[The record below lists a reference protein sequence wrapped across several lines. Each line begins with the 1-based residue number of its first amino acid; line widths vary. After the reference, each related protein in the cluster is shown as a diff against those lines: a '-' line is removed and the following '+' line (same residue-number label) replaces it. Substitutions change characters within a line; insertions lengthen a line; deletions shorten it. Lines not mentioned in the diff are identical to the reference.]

1 MLSQNVVKEKVPE
14 MEEQKPSSKQC
25 QIEGCAEIS
34 VGSKVPL
41 CRKHRNKT
49 YKQNYK
55 KKKRNAEGNFEV
67 CYFKLIRWLHGA

>member
-1 MLSQNVVKEKVPE
+1 
-14 MEEQKPSSKQC
+14 MEQQKHVAPTKQC
-25 QIEGCAEIS
+25 QTEGCTEVS

-55 KKKRNAEGNFEV
+55 KKKKHAEGNFEV
-67 CYFKLIRWLHGA
+67 